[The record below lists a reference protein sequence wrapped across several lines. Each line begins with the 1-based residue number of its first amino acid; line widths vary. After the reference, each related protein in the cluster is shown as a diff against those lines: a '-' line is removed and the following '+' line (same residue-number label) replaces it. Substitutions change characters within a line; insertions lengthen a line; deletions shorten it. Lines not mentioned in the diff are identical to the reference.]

1 MDVTEGSSYLKAE
14 SEWMSGECKGPDVI
28 RGVVLEARRKK
39 SFIFIVLGIVSGPVE
54 WALLIT
60 IQLYT
65 QTPLPW
71 EEGGMVTDP

>member
-28 RGVVLEARRKK
+28 RRVVLEARRKK

-54 WALLIT
+54 
-60 IQLYT
+60 
-65 QTPLPW
+65 
-71 EEGGMVTDP
+71 